1 MKLSRHGLL
10 LAVLQLA
17 LCAGLPQVA
26 RAAGAATPEAPA
38 VTRDA
43 RALMEA
49 SVRRHQHDPYV
60 YEEQALILIDA
71 AGNRSVRKARFFL
84 RVEADRR
91 MRMLL
96 VFDDPEEVRGVAL
109 LAERGAARMAKS
121 AVYLPALAGGMV
133 TGSADTR
140 GSHFLGTDFAIEDLV
155 VEATED
161 WNYRIEGTRE
171 IGRVPHWVVR
181 AEPRDADA
189 AATTGHGA
197 RRHWLRKD
205 TLFIVRTDYLDR
217 RGRLVKRQSWRD
229 LRRIDADSWRADMV
243 LMEDFREQHKTLVKV
258 ERRVLSQDYV
268 PAALFEPAWLQA
280 RRHLLPVSPDAATA
294 AAPAGGAR
302 N

>member
-1 MKLSRHGLL
+1 MKLACLGLL
-10 LAVLQLA
+10 VALLPLA
-17 LCAGLPQVA
+17 LGAGVAPPA
-26 RAAGAATPEAPA
+26 RAAGGATPEAPA
-38 VTRDA
+38 AKRDA

-71 AGNRSVRKARFFL
+71 SGHRSVRKARFYL

-96 VFDDPEEVRGVAL
+96 VFDDLEEVRGVAL
-109 LAERGAARMAKS
+109 LAERGAARMARS

-133 TGSADTR
+133 TGTADAR

-155 VEATED
+155 VEETAD
-161 WNYRIEGTRE
+161 WNYRIEGERE
-171 IGRVPHWVVR
+171 IGRVPHWIVR
-181 AEPRDADA
+181 AEPRDAQTA
-189 AATTGHGA
+189 AASGHGA

-229 LRRIDADSWRADMV
+229 LRRIDADAWRADMV

-258 ERRVLSQDYV
+258 ERRVFSQDYV
-268 PAALFEPAWLQA
+268 PAAIFEPAWLQA
-280 RRHLLPVSPDAATA
+280 RRHLPPVLPDAAA